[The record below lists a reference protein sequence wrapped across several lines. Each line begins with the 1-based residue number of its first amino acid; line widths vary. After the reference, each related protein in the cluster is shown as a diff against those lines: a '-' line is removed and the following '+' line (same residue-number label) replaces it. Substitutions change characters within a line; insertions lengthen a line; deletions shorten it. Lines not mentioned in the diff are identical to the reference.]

1 MRPAHH
7 ASPRARRQ
15 RRPPAKYEAVPASAT
30 LSGDFAVAPAPATTE
45 TRSNETVKLSTNPAL
60 WVKGAVVAV
69 HCPEDE
75 PCPFWLS
82 RIDADTDGADET
94 MITWL
99 EPTGKGGKSY
109 AIGGEDPIATTSI
122 ICTVREAGRWK
133 SGRAF
138 TLTPAERE
146 AVLELIEAE
155 HCVDVEDTD
164 EEAEEAQQARLPP
177 SVPMVHL
184 DGLPGSGKTYIC
196 SQLAKTHGYSVI
208 ELDEITQ
215 RPGENFGFKQRIR
228 SLDQLRRAF
237 HREITARVAKTQR
250 DADSPVLLSGVSRV
264 LAEQWGE
271 LCIIPPELQTA
282 KIWIDIAPPSGVSY
296 TGKLLKSVMRL
307 RKMGVA
313 DSHIAEVVESARRAV
328 LRDLRDT
335 APTAWAATAE
345 DWGDDS
351 SFYTHMADNHP
362 DAQLS
367 AADFETLCFAMDI
380 EATYKSKQVPQLA
393 EWTALTVDDM
403 TGRGAEGDEGEQY
416 HTARIK
422 AEIDGYTATH
432 WTKIVD
438 AVVAHCATPESAA
451 PMSPCMDTVSIPQ
464 TPRTARRNAPPA
476 SPLEAPEAEKT
487 QTEDDTRVED
497 LNKAMA
503 EVAVQPRK
511 KKTVF
516 ACPTPSPSTVP
527 PTKKKKKRTPFKP
540 RFEGT
545 APAVEDGGFCLFMDK
560 TGRTYSNGETQ
571 RAKREEQAAKNATRA
586 EAEVKAAAAA
596 AAEKMAAEPAAAEAS
611 AIAEHAEG
619 ATGEHTATEQD
630 AVENVPMSEQQ
641 MVAEEAAENATCE
654 QPAGEQVAET
664 DDTNEHAEAEAEIL
678 AAVATDAAEKKA
690 ETETT
695 VGTQADAVGQIA
707 DPDTGSLDASD
718 GTCAGGDDSLVATA
732 SEMETDDEED
742 SETDIDETD
751 VSSIESDEAASPTAS
766 PQQSM
771 SSEALGGKI
780 RELERAL
787 ASAVETSIAVLT
799 PARNAVA
806 HVSSPTNSEEH
817 SDAEST
823 MDSSS
828 GSPGRLGGMLG
839 GALAKYTAGRAR
851 GDILG
856 DMSNASP
863 AHFTGRTPARDSAR
877 KMREQQE
884 QHQSEHSV
892 HDKMRTMDLS
902 TGSVDN
908 SDSDSDSGSSDSE
921 MEAEQSVGTSG
932 SRSRTKCA
940 AAEIDED
947 GICDQMAG
955 LCTVNE
961 P

>member
-1 MRPAHH
+1 MSLDPLTPRRVARVRPGGAPPHRRAEGRRSEEKTLCKEPPFGCGSRTGVVMRPAHH

-15 RRPPAKYEAVPASAT
+15 RRPPAKYEAVPASATLPGDFAVAPAPATTKSRERRPPAKYEAVPASATLPGDFAVAPAPATTKSRERRPPAKYEAVPASAT

-45 TRSNETVKLSTNPAL
+45 TRGNETVKLSTNPAL

-82 RIDADTDGADET
+82 RIDADADGADET

-362 DAQLS
+362 DAQ
-367 AADFETLCFAMDI
+367 
-380 EATYKSKQVPQLA
+380 Q
-393 EWTALTVDDM
+393 ALL
-403 TGRGAEGDEGEQY
+403 
-416 HTARIK
+416 ILK
-422 AEIDGYTATH
+422 
-432 WTKIVD
+432 
-438 AVVAHCATPESAA
+438 HCALRW
-451 PMSPCMDTVSIPQ
+451 IL
-464 TPRTARRNAPPA
+464 RR
-476 SPLEAPEAEKT
+476 
-487 QTEDDTRVED
+487 
-497 LNKAMA
+497 
-503 EVAVQPRK
+503 
-511 KKTVF
+511 
-516 ACPTPSPSTVP
+516 
-527 PTKKKKKRTPFKP
+527 
-540 RFEGT
+540 
-545 APAVEDGGFCLFMDK
+545 
-560 TGRTYSNGETQ
+560 
-571 RAKREEQAAKNATRA
+571 
-586 EAEVKAAAAA
+586 
-596 AAEKMAAEPAAAEAS
+596 
-611 AIAEHAEG
+611 
-619 ATGEHTATEQD
+619 
-630 AVENVPMSEQQ
+630 
-641 MVAEEAAENATCE
+641 
-654 QPAGEQVAET
+654 
-664 DDTNEHAEAEAEIL
+664 
-678 AAVATDAAEKKA
+678 
-690 ETETT
+690 
-695 VGTQADAVGQIA
+695 
-707 DPDTGSLDASD
+707 
-718 GTCAGGDDSLVATA
+718 
-732 SEMETDDEED
+732 
-742 SETDIDETD
+742 
-751 VSSIESDEAASPTAS
+751 
-766 PQQSM
+766 
-771 SSEALGGKI
+771 
-780 RELERAL
+780 
-787 ASAVETSIAVLT
+787 
-799 PARNAVA
+799 
-806 HVSSPTNSEEH
+806 PTN
-817 SDAEST
+817 
-823 MDSSS
+823 
-828 GSPGRLGGMLG
+828 
-839 GALAKYTAGRAR
+839 
-851 GDILG
+851 
-856 DMSNASP
+856 
-863 AHFTGRTPARDSAR
+863 
-877 KMREQQE
+877 
-884 QHQSEHSV
+884 
-892 HDKMRTMDLS
+892 LS
-902 TGSVDN
+902 KCLS
-908 SDSDSDSGSSDSE
+908 
-921 MEAEQSVGTSG
+921 
-932 SRSRTKCA
+932 SRS
-940 AAEIDED
+940 
-947 GICDQMAG
+947 G
-955 LCTVNE
+955 LL
-961 P
+961 